1 MGNKNKILVTLK
13 KDIDKSKNL
22 EDKLIVLISEL
33 YSEHILET
41 KREDKV
47 LLDKLQ
53 RAIKG
58 REIVFE
64 NNLSKVFQ

>member
-13 KDIDKSKNL
+13 KDIEKTKSL

-53 RAIKG
+53 KAIDG

-64 NNLSKVFQ
+64 NNSSTVFQ

>member
-53 RAIKG
+53 KAIKG

-64 NNLSKVFQ
+64 NNSSKVFQ